1 MRAIRFLVETVLGL
15 TVLTIASPLTDTL
28 RKEAGSPPAVA
39 WVQAAGAGSGVGAGA
54 NAVASA
60 EPGARAG
67 AARDAALPDPALQ
80 QLMTLEPSS
89 LAMLGL
95 VITIVGVRLLRKTL
109 GV

>member
-39 WVQAAGAGSGVGAGA
+39 WVQAAGAGSGGGA
-54 NAVASA
+54 NAVASVG
-60 EPGARAG
+60 PGGRAG
-67 AARDAALPDPALQ
+67 AARDAGLPDPALQ